1 MNAALQT
8 DAASASV
15 DLPLSAPQY
24 GMWAAQ
30 QLDPHSPAFWTAE
43 AIELEGALDR
53 PALERAIVETLAACD
68 ALHMRYSL
76 LDGDV
81 VQRLEPSRND
91 RLAYVDLSTAA
102 DPHAA
107 AWARMRADLA
117 TPVDLDTG
125 PLFATELIG
134 IELIGIEPNGVEPIK
149 TGTDRYLWYLRSHHI
164 ALDGFGYLLLI
175 HRVAEAYSA
184 YRRGAEPAPCR
195 DWSLLPLLAE
205 EQRYCNSAAYVEDR
219 AFWRK
224 SLTGA
229 PPPARLAPAMAVD
242 DRPRSASAR
251 LASAIYPQWQAA
263 ARACGVDWA
272 AWLIAA
278 IAAWMHARGGFDE
291 VSIGLL
297 VMNRLG
303 SAALTVPCMGMNV
316 IPLRVRTPAQM
327 LFRDLAQSVADELRT
342 VRRHQRYNYEWM
354 RIDAGLEG
362 SHRQLYG
369 PVLNLMPFD
378 RGFVFDGLRSC
389 AHPVSVGPV
398 DDLDITVSPLADG
411 MRFDIDANPLAY
423 DDATLQAHHAALLDL
438 IAAVA
443 RRPASSLA
451 ALRSELAAAAVA
463 PVAAA

>member
-1 MNAALQT
+1 
-8 DAASASV
+8 
-15 DLPLSAPQY
+15 
-24 GMWAAQ
+24 
-30 QLDPHSPAFWTAE
+30 
-43 AIELEGALDR
+43 
-53 PALERAIVETLAACD
+53 
-68 ALHMRYSL
+68 
-76 LDGDV
+76 
-81 VQRLEPSRND
+81 
-91 RLAYVDLSTAA
+91 
-102 DPHAA
+102 
-107 AWARMRADLA
+107 MRADLV
-117 TPVDLDTG
+117 TPVNLDTG
-125 PLFATELIG
+125 LLFSSELIATERIG
-134 IELIGIEPNGVEPIK
+134 AGA
-149 TGTDRYLWYLRSHHI
+149 DRHLWYLRSHHI

-184 YRRGAEPAPCR
+184 YRRGIEPPPCR

-205 EQRYCNSAAYVEDR
+205 EQRYRNGAAYADDR

-224 SLTGA
+224 SLTDA
-229 PPPARLAPAMAVD
+229 PPPARLATAMAVD

-251 LASAIYPQWQAA
+251 LAPAIYPQWQAA

-327 LFRDLAQSVADELRT
+327 PFRDLAQSVADELRAI
-342 VRRHQRYNYEWM
+342 RRHQRYNYEWM

-389 AHPVSVGPV
+389 AHPVPVGPV

-423 DDATLQAHHAALLDL
+423 DEVTLRSHHAALLQL
-438 IAAVA
+438 IATVA
-443 RRPASSLA
+443 HKPASSLG
-451 ALRSELAAAAVA
+451 ALRGDIADAAA
-463 PVAAA
+463 

>member
-1 MNAALQT
+1 MNAVPQ
-8 DAASASV
+8 AATASMPV
-15 DLPLSAPQY
+15 DLPLLAPQY

-30 QLDPHSPAFWTAE
+30 RLDPCSPAFWTAE

-53 PALERAIVETLAACD
+53 PALERAIVETLSACD
-68 ALHMRYSL
+68 ALHMRYSV

-81 VQRLEPSRND
+81 VQRREPSRID
-91 RLAYVDLSTAA
+91 RLACIDLSSAP

-107 AWARMRADLA
+107 AWTRMRADLA
-117 TPVDLDTG
+117 TPVDLDAG
-125 PLFATELIG
+125 PLFATELIRLG
-134 IELIGIEPNGVEPIK
+134 PIEAGA
-149 TGTDRYLWYLRSHHI
+149 DRHLWYLRSHHI

-184 YRRGAEPAPCR
+184 YRRGAEPSPCR

-205 EQRYCNSAAYVEDR
+205 EQRYRNGAAYAEDR
-219 AFWRK
+219 AFWRN
-224 SLTGA
+224 SLAGA

-242 DRPRSASAR
+242 DRPRSVNAR
-251 LASAIYPQWQAA
+251 LPPAIYPQWQAA
-263 ARACGVDWA
+263 ARTCGVDWA

-303 SAALTVPCMGMNV
+303 SAALTLPCMGMNV
-316 IPLRVRTPAQM
+316 IPLRVRTPERTT
-327 LFRDLAQSVADELRT
+327 FRDLARSVADELHAI
-342 VRRHQRYNYEWM
+342 RRHQRYNYEWM

-423 DDATLQAHHAALLDL
+423 DDATLRAHHAALLAL
-438 IAAVA
+438 IETVA
-443 RRPASSLA
+443 RKPASPLA
-451 ALRSELAAAAVA
+451 ALRGDIADAAA
-463 PVAAA
+463 

>member
-1 MNAALQT
+1 MNAARRT
-8 DAASASV
+8 AAASTPV

-43 AIELEGALDR
+43 AIELEGTLDR
-53 PALERAIVETLAACD
+53 PALERAIVEALTACD
-68 ALHMRYSL
+68 ALHMRYTL

-81 VQRLEPSRND
+81 VQRLQPFRED
-91 RLAYVDLSTAA
+91 QLAYIDLSSAP
-102 DPHAA
+102 DPRAA
-107 AWARMRADLA
+107 AWSRMRADLA
-117 TPVDLDTG
+117 SPVDLGTG
-125 PLFATELIG
+125 PLFATELLRID
-134 IELIGIEPNGVEPIK
+134 V
-149 TGTDRYLWYLRSHHI
+149 DRHLWYLRSHHI

-184 YRRGAEPAPCR
+184 YRRGAAPPPCR

-205 EQRYCNSAAYVEDR
+205 EQRYRNSAACTDDR
-219 AFWRK
+219 KFWRM

-229 PPPARLAPAMAVD
+229 AAPARLAPAMAVD
-242 DRPRSASAR
+242 DRPRSASAQ
-251 LASAIYPQWQAA
+251 LPPAIYPHWQAA

-278 IAAWMHARGGFDE
+278 IAAWMHARGGFNE

-327 LFRDLAQSVADELRT
+327 PFRDLARSVADELRT
-342 VRRHQRYNYEWM
+342 IRRHQRYNYEWM
-354 RIDAGLEG
+354 RIDSGLEG

-423 DDATLQAHHAALLDL
+423 DDATLHGHHTALLQL
-438 IAAVA
+438 IATVA
-443 RRPASSLA
+443 QKPASSLA
-451 ALRSELAAAAVA
+451 ALRGDITSAAA
-463 PVAAA
+463 

>member
-8 DAASASV
+8 ATASASV

-81 VQRLEPSRND
+81 VQRREPSRDD
-91 RLAYVDLSTAA
+91 RLAYVDLSSAA
-102 DPHAA
+102 DPRAT

-117 TPVDLDTG
+117 MPVDLDTG
-125 PLFATELIG
+125 PLFATELVRIG
-134 IELIGIEPNGVEPIK
+134 AE
-149 TGTDRYLWYLRSHHI
+149 RHLWYLRSHHI

-184 YRRGAEPAPCR
+184 YRRGAEPSPCR

-205 EQRYCNSAAYVEDR
+205 EQRYRNGAAYAEDR
-219 AFWRK
+219 TFWRR
-224 SLTGA
+224 SLADA

-251 LASAIYPQWQAA
+251 LAPAIYPQWQAA

-303 SAALTVPCMGMNV
+303 SAALSVPCMGMNV
-316 IPLRVRTPAQM
+316 IPLRVHTPAQM
-327 LFRDLAQSVADELRT
+327 SFRDLARSVADELRT
-342 VRRHQRYNYEWM
+342 IRRHQRYNYEWL

-423 DDATLQAHHAALLDL
+423 DEATLRAHHAALLDL
-438 IAAVA
+438 IATVA
-443 RRPASSLA
+443 RKPASSLA
-451 ALRSELAAAAVA
+451 ALRGGVADAAA
-463 PVAAA
+463 

>member
-8 DAASASV
+8 AAASAPV
-15 DLPLSAPQY
+15 ELPLSAPQY

-30 QLDPHSPAFWTAE
+30 RLDPHSPAFWTAE

-53 PALERAIVETLAACD
+53 PALERAIVDALAACD

-81 VQRLEPSRND
+81 VQRLEPCRDD
-91 RLAYVDLSTAA
+91 RLAYVDLSSAT
-102 DPHAA
+102 DPRAA
-107 AWARMRADLA
+107 AWARMRTDLS
-117 TPVDLDTG
+117 TLVDLETG
-125 PLFATELIG
+125 PLFATELIN
-134 IELIGIEPNGVEPIK
+134 IAA
-149 TGTDRYLWYLRSHHI
+149 DRHLWYLRSHHI

-195 DWSLLPLLAE
+195 DWSLLPLLTE
-205 EQRYCNSAAYVEDR
+205 EQRYRNGTAYAEDR
-219 AFWRK
+219 VFWRK
-224 SLTGA
+224 SLTDA

-251 LASAIYPQWQAA
+251 LAPAIYPQWQAA
-263 ARACGVDWA
+263 ARTCGVDWA

-303 SAALTVPCMGMNV
+303 SAALSVPCMGMNV
-316 IPLRVRTPAQM
+316 IPLRVHTPAQM
-327 LFRDLAQSVADELRT
+327 SFRDLAQSVADELRT
-342 VRRHQRYNYEWM
+342 IRRHQRYNYEWM

-423 DDATLQAHHAALLDL
+423 DEATLRAHHATLLQL
-438 IAAVA
+438 IASVA
-443 RRPASSLA
+443 RKPASSLG
-451 ALRSELAAAAVA
+451 ALCGELATTPTVAV
-463 PVAAA
+463 VAA

>member
-1 MNAALQT
+1 MNAALQNA
-8 DAASASV
+8 AASSSV

-43 AIELEGALDR
+43 AIELEGELDR

-68 ALHMRYSL
+68 ALHMRYSP

-81 VQRLEPSRND
+81 VQRLEPSRDD
-91 RLAYVDLSTAA
+91 RLIYVDLSSAA
-102 DPHAA
+102 DPRAA
-107 AWARMRADLA
+107 AWVRMRADLA
-117 TPVDLDTG
+117 TPVDLHTG
-125 PLFATELIG
+125 PLFATELIR
-134 IELIGIEPNGVEPIK
+134 IESNGP
-149 TGTDRYLWYLRSHHI
+149 GADRHLWYLRSHHI

-184 YRRGAEPAPCR
+184 YRRGEEPPPRR
-195 DWSLLPLLAE
+195 DWSLQPLLAE
-205 EQRYCNSAAYVEDR
+205 EQRYRNGAAYAEDR
-219 AFWRK
+219 AFWRR
-224 SLTGA
+224 SLADA
-229 PPPARLAPAMAVD
+229 PPPARLTPAMAVD

-251 LASAIYPQWQAA
+251 LAPAIYPQWQAA

-303 SAALTVPCMGMNV
+303 SVALTVPCMGMNV
-316 IPLRVRTPAQM
+316 IPLRVYTPAQM
-327 LFRDLAQSVADELRT
+327 PFRDLAQSVADELRT
-342 VRRHQRYNYEWM
+342 IRRHQRYNYEWM

-438 IAAVA
+438 IATVA
-443 RRPASSLA
+443 RKPASSLA
-451 ALRSELAAAAVA
+451 ALRSELAAAAAV
-463 PVAAA
+463 PVAAP

>member
-1 MNAALQT
+1 MNAALRT
-8 DAASASV
+8 TIASAPV

-43 AIELEGALDR
+43 AIELEGDLDR
-53 PALERAIVETLAACD
+53 PALERAILETLAACD

-81 VQRLEPSRND
+81 VQRLEPSRDD
-91 RLAYVDLSTAA
+91 RLAYVDLSSAA
-102 DPHAA
+102 DPRVA
-107 AWARMRADLA
+107 AWSRMRADLA
-117 TPVDLDTG
+117 TPVDLKTG
-125 PLFATELIG
+125 PLFATELVR
-134 IELIGIEPNGVEPIK
+134 IESNEAGAE
-149 TGTDRYLWYLRSHHI
+149 RHLWYLRSHHI

-175 HRVAEAYSA
+175 HRVAETYSA
-184 YRRGAEPAPCR
+184 YRRGAEPPPCR
-195 DWSLLPLLAE
+195 NWSLLPLLAE
-205 EQRYCNSAAYVEDR
+205 EQRYRNGAAYAEDR
-219 AFWRK
+219 VFWRK
-224 SLTGA
+224 SLTDA

-242 DRPRSASAR
+242 DRPRSASTQ
-251 LASAIYPQWQAA
+251 LAPAIYPQWQAA

-303 SAALTVPCMGMNV
+303 SAALSVPCMGMNV
-316 IPLRVRTPAQM
+316 IPLRVHTPAQM
-327 LFRDLAQSVADELRT
+327 SFRDLAQSVADELRT
-342 VRRHQRYNYEWM
+342 IRRHQRYNYEWM

-438 IAAVA
+438 IATVVHKQV
-443 RRPASSLA
+443 SSLA
-451 ALRSELAAAAVA
+451 ALRGEVAAAAAV